1 MTPRNDNKDGVYGRT
16 YSTECYG
23 NLFWEGGRKE
33 GEGAQLILAYVT
45 YFTVTIDLW

>member
-1 MTPRNDNKDGVYGRT
+1 MGEHIPLSVTATCFGR
-16 YSTECYG
+16 
-23 NLFWEGGRKE
+23 GGRKE